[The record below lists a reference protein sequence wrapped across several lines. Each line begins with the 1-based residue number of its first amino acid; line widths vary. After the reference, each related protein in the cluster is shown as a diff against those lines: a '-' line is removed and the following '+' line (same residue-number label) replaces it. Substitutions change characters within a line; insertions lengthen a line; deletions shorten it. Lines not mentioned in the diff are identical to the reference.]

1 MCLLLSRIQTEI
13 PSYFT
18 INKSSVMNIAK
29 AIAKKNAGSGSN
41 VDTVDIGDG
50 SERVNEKLNDATEDS
65 ELDVEHES
73 GNLIVSIY

>member
-1 MCLLLSRIQTEI
+1 
-13 PSYFT
+13 
-18 INKSSVMNIAK
+18 MNIAK